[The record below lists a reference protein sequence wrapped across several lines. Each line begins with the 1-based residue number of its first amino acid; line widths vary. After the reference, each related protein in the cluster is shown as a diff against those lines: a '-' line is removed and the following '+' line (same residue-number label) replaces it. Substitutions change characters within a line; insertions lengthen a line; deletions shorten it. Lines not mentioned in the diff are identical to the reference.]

1 MKESGSIIR
10 PMVKVN
16 SGMLLE
22 IFIRAIGLMT
32 KLMALGCTTML
43 MERGILASGR
53 TISRKDMAM
62 KLLPMVQIIK
72 ASTMME

>member
-10 PMVKVN
+10 PMEKVN

-22 IFIRAIGLMT
+22 IFMRAIGLMT
-32 KLMALGCTTML
+32 KLVVLGYTTTLTEQGM
-43 MERGILASGR
+43 LASGR
-53 TISRKDMAM
+53 TISRKDMAI

>member
-32 KLMALGCTTML
+32 KLMVLESTTML

-72 ASTMME
+72 ASTMMA

>member
-32 KLMALGCTTML
+32 KLMVLGSTTTL
-43 MERGILASGR
+43 TERGMLASGR

-72 ASTMME
+72 ASTMMA